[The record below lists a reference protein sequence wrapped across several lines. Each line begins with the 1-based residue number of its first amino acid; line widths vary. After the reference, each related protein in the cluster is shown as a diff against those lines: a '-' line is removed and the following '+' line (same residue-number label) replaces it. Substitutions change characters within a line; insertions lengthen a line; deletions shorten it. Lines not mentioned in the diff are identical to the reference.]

1 MVIMNYFIRGTC
13 LQLSALTHLVD
24 HELCNPLVQLAVGA
38 TEDHLQHVTVHLLH
52 HHIYLQ

>member
-1 MVIMNYFIRGTC
+1 MNYFIRGTC